1 MPSHSHTPSSSAQST
16 TAPAARR
23 SSAHHGDAQDS
34 LGNHAL
40 AELVASKSAGQL
52 SWEAALGQALGSK
65 LYEALSKQLSEDEL
79 RQAAEGAVGS
89 AMRKLGELI
98 RDKADVS
105 DQEAAAALVSALDA
119 EITRIAG
126 AAATGEVADELRK
139 FVDEN
144 PLLVTTAAIG
154 AATAW
159 VLANQGIGMLSSQ
172 LQLGGGHALIGG
184 VDPGKTLELAV
195 QQVRVGY
202 RYKGGGTDLKVLG
215 DYFADDSWKVTGGFS
230 QTTDLGGQL
239 SLSGLH
245 HQRDADESR
254 TRLSL
259 GYAQDG
265 LAASAFWERE
275 RSFGSDVSTLGGQLS
290 ASRDDWS
297 AYMRAQAATDGSHE
311 AALGVSQ
318 QLGTDRSWG
327 VEGFS
332 SGDGRGTADHGL
344 RAVFR
349 WRF

>member
-1 MPSHSHTPSSSAQST
+1 MPSQSHTPPTSSQST
-16 TAPAARR
+16 VAPAA
-23 SSAHHGDAQDS
+23 SSSSSDHSDAQNS

-40 AELVASKSAGQL
+40 AEIVAGKSTGQL

-65 LYEALSKQLSEDEL
+65 LYEALAEQLSEDEL

-89 AMRKLGELI
+89 AMRTLGELI

-105 DQEAAAALVSALDA
+105 EQEAATALVTALDT
-119 EITRIAG
+119 EIKRIAG
-126 AAATGEVADELRK
+126 EAATGDIADALRQ
-139 FVDEN
+139 FVDQN

-159 VLANQGIGMLSSQ
+159 VLSNQGIGMLSSQ
-172 LQLGGGHALIGG
+172 IQLGGGHALIGG
-184 VDPGKTLELAV
+184 VDPGKTLDLAV

-230 QTTDLGGQL
+230 QTTDLGGRL

-245 HQRDADESR
+245 HQRDTDESR

-275 RSFGSDVSTLGGQLS
+275 RSFGSDVSTLGGQLTG
-290 ASRDDWS
+290 SRDDWS
-297 AYMRAQAATDGSHE
+297 AYMRAQASTDGSHE

-318 QLGTDRSWG
+318 QLGQDRSWG

-332 SGDGRGTADHGL
+332 SDDGRGASDQGV